1 MEKHVIR
8 EAAQPAKGPERAEPS
23 TAEKGLPERAL
34 EALLGC
40 RGEEMLSR
48 AKALRALLAELEKEG
63 GADGD
68 TVDASD

>member
-8 EAAQPAKGPERAEPS
+8 EAAQPAKGPKQAEPS

-40 RGEEMLSR
+40 SGEEMLAR
-48 AKALRALLAELEKEG
+48 AEALSTLLERLEKEG
-63 GADGD
+63 GTDGD
-68 TVDASD
+68 AADAST

>member
-8 EAAQPAKGPERAEPS
+8 EAAQPAKEPERAEPS
-23 TAEKGLPERAL
+23 TAEKGLSERAL

-40 RGEEMLSR
+40 SGEEMLDR
-48 AKALRALLAELEKEG
+48 ARALSALLARLEKEG

-68 TVDASD
+68 AADAST